1 MGTLAL
7 LCLGLLVALVVLRS
21 LRRIAPDSV
30 LVFFTDAARTK
41 ISRWQQGGLAFAWP
55 WQATGRLELTAVSLE
70 IAVDAP
76 PLCLTEGVPLRFVV
90 AVEATPALLERA
102 CLRLLDKE
110 PAVIAGTARAAIIRH
125 FEGLQASTVR
135 VDRVHFE
142 GMLLENIR
150 RSLHDMGLV
159 LISANLDG
167 LFGDAPEVRYCTDE
181 DRGA

>member
-76 PLCLTEGVPLRFVV
+76 PPV
-90 AVEATPALLERA
+90 
-102 CLRLLDKE
+102 LDRRGA
-110 PAVIAGTARAAIIRH
+110 PAVRCGGGGDSRLVRAGLPAA
-125 FEGLQASTVR
+125 
-135 VDRVHFE
+135 
-142 GMLLENIR
+142 
-150 RSLHDMGLV
+150 
-159 LISANLDG
+159 
-167 LFGDAPEVRYCTDE
+167 FG
-181 DRGA
+181 